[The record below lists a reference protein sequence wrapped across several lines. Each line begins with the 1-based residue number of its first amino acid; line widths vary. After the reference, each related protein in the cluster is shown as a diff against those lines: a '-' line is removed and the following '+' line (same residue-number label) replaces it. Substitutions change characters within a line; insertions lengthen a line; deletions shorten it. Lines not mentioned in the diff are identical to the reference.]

1 MKRKAAESLSEDD
14 EIEVLEVKQG
24 GQTIQPSDK
33 RRRCDHGDGSEE
45 EGKENEKRRR
55 SCKQWSC
62 DVQKKDVTVELLE
75 DMGVNILEESSRESL
90 PAPKSNTEINL
101 ILQQQDQN
109 SRSKG
114 AVASAVRPGA
124 GGAGDSTR
132 DMTEDA
138 GLAEADDSFSSN
150 ASFECSLSYN
160 PPARA
165 ETLSHHAY
173 AIPVDQ
179 SVPDEFFKYNRKPSP
194 NKRRDVFNT
203 MSDEVVLHVFRWL
216 PKCTLAKCALVC
228 KRWRRLSLDDSLWKR
243 LDLGLKTLPAGVVG
257 QVLGRGCQFLR
268 LARSTMASDIFISP
282 LNSTPTFSVDR
293 RSKLQYLDLSMASI
307 AVPCLESLMATC
319 RQLKKLA
326 LENCELSDRACEG
339 ISQNSHLDTLHLAM
353 TQGLTSAGITT
364 ILAGCPGLL
373 ELNVGWTG
381 LSEEGVVAVCENLQ
395 PQLERLNL
403 SGNRDTLRDEHVG
416 LIVDNCP
423 NLREL
428 DLSDATKITSI
439 SLDLVVENLKS
450 IESLS
455 TSRCYGISPSSYLIL
470 SSCPSLLYL
479 NVFGLLRDPA
489 MVELRAR
496 LQGIEI
502 NKFLFTSIARPTVG
516 IKRTSIWNFRVR
528 E

>member
-1 MKRKAAESLSEDD
+1 M
-14 EIEVLEVKQG
+14 V
-24 GQTIQPSDK
+24 
-33 RRRCDHGDGSEE
+33 
-45 EGKENEKRRR
+45 GKENDKRRR

-75 DMGVNILEESSRESL
+75 DMGVNILEENSRESL

-101 ILQQQDQN
+101 ILQQQDTN
-109 SRSKG
+109 SRRRA
-114 AVASAVRPGA
+114 AVASAVRPGGDMVQP
-124 GGAGDSTR
+124 GGNGGRSGDGGRPGDGDESGR
-132 DMTEDA
+132 
-138 GLAEADDSFSSN
+138 DDSFSSN

-165 ETLSHHAY
+165 ESLSHHAY

-179 SVPDEFFKYNRKPSP
+179 SVPDEFYKYKKQAP
-194 NKRRDVFNT
+194 NKPRDVFNT

-216 PKCTLAKCALVC
+216 PKCTLAKGALVC
-228 KRWRRLSLDDSLWKR
+228 KRWRRLSLDESLWKR

-257 QVLGRGCQFLR
+257 QVLGRGCHFLR
-268 LARSTMASDIFISP
+268 LARTTVAPPIFTSP
-282 LNSTPTFSVDR
+282 LSSTPTFSSDR

-307 AVPCLESLMATC
+307 AVTCLESLMSTC
-319 RQLKKLA
+319 RMLKKLA
-326 LENCELSDRACEG
+326 LENCQLSDRVCEG
-339 ISQNSHLDTLHLAM
+339 IAQNRNLDTLHLGM
-353 TQGLTSAGITT
+353 TQGLTPAGVSTV
-364 ILAGCPGLL
+364 LAACPALV

-381 LSEEGVVAVCENLQ
+381 LSEEAVVAVCENLQ

-403 SGNRDTLRDEHVG
+403 SGNRDTLRDEHIS
-416 LIVDNCP
+416 LIVNNAP

-428 DLSDATKITSI
+428 DLSDATKITAI

-450 IESLS
+450 VESLS